1 MPANGYKKVK
11 EMDNRKIV
19 KEATLYSIE
28 GDKGHTS
35 IVEYPNGNTTT
46 LQQDF
51 NNVATSLQQD
61 CNNVATSSQQDCN
74 SVATSSQQDC
84 KTAQT
89 QAARD
94 AKDDQPAITPH
105 LVVKNNDAV
114 VRLLNDKRFI
124 SQNVDNGYLKHFF
137 SVPKPFVAA
146 INRRLRTNYSMETIA
161 KIRIA
166 NEYLKR
172 VPKYKVYAISITI
185 CIATVFLTNAYHR
198 IFTPSASPSDV
209 QSAAIIGG
217 ESSLDAAAPDDH
229 AAILDAAI
237 AEYEA
242 ATGKRIYPAGRRCLE
257 KASAGMNKTQILE
270 LIKRN
275 VK

>member
-1 MPANGYKKVK
+1 
-11 EMDNRKIV
+11 MDNRKIV

-35 IVEYPNGNTTT
+35 IVEYANGNTTT

-51 NNVATSLQQD
+51 NNVATSSQQD
-61 CNNVATSSQQDCN
+61 CNNVATSLQQDCN

-84 KTAQT
+84 KAAQT

-124 SQNVDNGYLKHFF
+124 SQNVDNGYLMHFF

-209 QSAAIIGG
+209 PSVQ
-217 ESSLDAAAPDDH
+217 SSLYDDHAPITPDDH

-257 KASAGMNKTQILE
+257 KASAGMNKTQIIE
-270 LIKRN
+270 LINRN

>member
-1 MPANGYKKVK
+1 
-11 EMDNRKIV
+11 MDNRKIV

-35 IVEYPNGNTTT
+35 IVEYANGDTTT

-51 NNVATSLQQD
+51 NNVATSSQQD
-61 CNNVATSSQQDCN
+61 CNNVATSLQQDCN

-146 INRRLRTNYSMETIA
+146 INRRLRTNYSMESIA

-185 CIATVFLTNAYHR
+185 CIATVFLTNAYHS

-209 QSAAIIGG
+209 PSVQ
-217 ESSLDAAAPDDH
+217 SSLYDDHAATTDDH

-257 KASAGMNKTQILE
+257 KASVGMSKTQILE
-270 LIKRN
+270 LINRN